1 MAQWEVPTGEE
12 AMTQYLLSVHHNYDA
27 PPPADLE
34 QTYSAVEAFN
44 ATIQDVQV
52 FGGGLEAP
60 HTATVVAVHDGQLTM
75 TDGPFA
81 ETKEALGGFWIIDV
95 PDLDAALEIASR
107 ATTACRAPIEVRP
120 FESE

>member
-1 MAQWEVPTGEE
+1 MA
-12 AMTQYLLSVHHNYDA
+12 QYLLSVHHNYDA
-27 PPPADLE
+27 PPAANVEQIYAD
-34 QTYSAVEAFN
+34 VDAFN
-44 ATIQDVQV
+44 ATIKDVEV

-60 HTATVVAVHDGQLTM
+60 HTATVVANHDGQLTV

-81 ETKEALGGFWIIDV
+81 ETKEALGGFWVIDV
-95 PDLDAALEIASR
+95 PDLDAALEIAGR

>member
-1 MAQWEVPTGEE
+1 
-12 AMTQYLLSVHHNYDA
+12 MTQYLLSVHHDYDGDT
-27 PPPADLE
+27 PGRTGDEQIYAD
-34 QTYSAVEAFN
+34 VDAFN
-44 ATIQDVQV
+44 ATITDVMV

-60 HTATVVAVHDGQLTM
+60 HTATVVANHDGQLVV

-81 ETKEALGGFWIIDV
+81 ETKEALGGFWVIDV
-95 PDLDAALEIASR
+95 PDLDAALEIAGR